1 MNFTIFVRILGADRE
16 EKYYGMAQKIKMKE
30 ESSKDNQR
38 NQVAD
43 F

>member
-16 EKYYGMAQKIKMKE
+16 GKYYGMAQKNKNEGRI
-30 ESSKDNQR
+30 
-38 NQVAD
+38 